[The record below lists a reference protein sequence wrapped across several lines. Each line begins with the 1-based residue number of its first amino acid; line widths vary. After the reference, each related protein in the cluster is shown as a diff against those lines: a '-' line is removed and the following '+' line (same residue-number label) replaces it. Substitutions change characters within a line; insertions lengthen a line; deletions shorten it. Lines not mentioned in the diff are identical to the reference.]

1 MKLILQLVAACLF
14 CFPAYSQLQKVKTL
28 SIKNI
33 SVASV
38 DRLGNFYFVLPSGK
52 MQKYDG
58 DGTLLD
64 ESSSTILPLT
74 LLEPWNPLKVF
85 TYSNQQRKY
94 QFWDHHLE
102 RLEDKTLEPSFS
114 ITPQLVC
121 PANENNKAWI
131 LDVADYSLKRVD
143 MITNKIDLEES
154 LPADWIDKNTHFVFI
169 REYQNRVFLLDESKG
184 IFMLNN
190 LGKPI
195 TTIGV
200 KGLTFFNFLGQELC
214 YGDGLKIML
223 LDLFTGESRI
233 FATLPTTENIVG
245 TIITDERLVV
255 VTGANVQF
263 YKFNN

>member
-1 MKLILQLVAACLF
+1 MKLPLSIIVFFFIFSSAHAQLE
-14 CFPAYSQLQKVKTL
+14 KVKELTL
-28 SIKNI
+28 SNI
-33 SVASV
+33 STLSV
-38 DRLGNFYFVLPSGK
+38 DRLGNFYFVLPTGII
-52 MQKYDG
+52 QKYDP
-58 DGTLLD
+58 DGRLID
-64 ESSSTILPLT
+64 ESLISALPLT

-85 TYSNQQRKY
+85 SYSNKNSQYRY
-94 QFWDHHLE
+94 WDHHLE
-102 RLEDKTLEPSFS
+102 LLDEKILEPSLS
-114 ITPQLVC
+114 ISPHLVC